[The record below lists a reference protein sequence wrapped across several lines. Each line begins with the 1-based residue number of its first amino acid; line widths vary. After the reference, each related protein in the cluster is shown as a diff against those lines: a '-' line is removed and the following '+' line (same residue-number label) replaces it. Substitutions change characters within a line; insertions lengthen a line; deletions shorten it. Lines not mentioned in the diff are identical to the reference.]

1 MRMLLLAGK
10 HGQCLYFEQKTVGE
24 RSEGF
29 YREIPDVTAALW
41 RKSEYESVGRT
52 KRETSLSSS
61 ATMNQFVH
69 ICLYQLTV
77 PQTVSAALG
86 VSGLI
91 SAFRAGLCLVFSS
104 SSGWLEHLTILDS
117 KMNIYPALC

>member
-77 PQTVSAALG
+77 PFGQGYVWFSLPHP
-86 VSGLI
+86 
-91 SAFRAGLCLVFSS
+91 AGLN
-104 SSGWLEHLTILDS
+104 ILQS
-117 KMNIYPALC
+117 LIPK